1 MESKHEY
8 SMITSTCPDKESA
21 KRIAG
26 TLVEARLAA
35 CVQMI
40 PIESVILNEASS
52 NEHRIG
58 LSC

>member
-40 PIESVILNEASS
+40 PIECVSGKV
-52 NEHRIG
+52 
-58 LSC
+58 